1 MKHNMVYINEFGKFL
16 ILECLTDLLFD
27 DEYNS

>member
-16 ILECLTDLLFD
+16 ILEYLTDLLFD